1 MAFDPPTLDRPRQ
14 APCRCLPGPAVATRY
29 RILSRLT
36 LALTLACTLAVPVE
50 AALYRWVDEQGNV
63 HYSDIIPPASVRQ
76 GHTELRKDGI
86 PIQTVPPARSPEQI
100 KADELLTRLRAG
112 QERLLKQQAT
122 ADRGLLHT
130 FPSEAELMASNQNQL
145 GALETMIQVTRN
157 NILRQEAW
165 LASLRTYAGNLERA
179 GKPVP
184 EEFTIS
190 ARKTER
196 SIRLAQ
202 SSIATREAQ
211 QAALKSRL
219 DRDLNRYRQLQ
230 ASGRLAALSA
240 NKRHTDLHRV
250 IPCASDA
257 ACDRLWD
264 QARDYLLGQPGLA
277 IQLDDSEDLFVA
289 APRSGGRAAGTI
301 AIGGDLDLDLDA
313 DLVLARIPDEQGPG
327 ATLFLELRC
336 QAAAMGHEGCWRPE
350 LVRTIQGLDAALR

>member
-1 MAFDPPTLDRPRQ
+1 MAFDQP
-14 APCRCLPGPAVATRY
+14 
-29 RILSRLT
+29 SRERFLQGR
-36 LALTLACTLAVPVE
+36 LALVLACTLGTTLAVPVE

-63 HYSDIIPPASVRQ
+63 HYSDIIPPSSVRQ

-86 PIQTVPPARSPEQI
+86 PIQTVPPARTPEQI

-112 QERLLKQQAT
+112 QERLLNQQAT

-130 FPSEAELMASNQNQL
+130 FPSEAELRASNQNQL

-165 LASLRTYAGNLERA
+165 LASLRTYAGNIERT

-184 EEFTIS
+184 EEFTLS

-196 SIRLAQ
+196 SIQAAQ
-202 SSIATREAQ
+202 SSIAAREAQ
-211 QAALKSRL
+211 QAALKSRM

-240 NKRHTDLHRV
+240 NKRHTDLHRA

-257 ACDRLWD
+257 DCDRLWG
-264 QARDYLLGQPGLA
+264 QARDYLLSQPGLA
-277 IQLDDSEDLFVA
+277 VQLDDSDDLLVA
-289 APRSGGRAAGTI
+289 APRPPGRAAGTI
-301 AIGGDLDLDLDA
+301 AIGAPDLDQDA
-313 DLVLARIPDEQGPG
+313 DLVLARVPDEQGPG
-327 ATLFLELRC
+327 ATLFAELRC
-336 QAAAMGHEGCWRPE
+336 QAAALGHEGCWRPE
-350 LVRTIQGLDAALR
+350 LVRAFQGLDSALR

>member
-1 MAFDPPTLDRPRQ
+1 MGFDPPTPDL
-14 APCRCLPGPAVATRY
+14 VM
-29 RILSRLT
+29 SRLA
-36 LALTLACTLAVPVE
+36 LALACTLTLPVE

-63 HYSDIIPPASVRQ
+63 HYSDIIPPSSVRQ

-86 PIQTVPPARSPEQI
+86 PIQTVPPARTPEQI
-100 KADELLTRLRAG
+100 KADERLTHLRAG

-122 ADRGLLHT
+122 VDRGLLHT

-145 GALETMIQVTRN
+145 SALETMIQVTRN

-165 LASLRTYAGNLERA
+165 LASLHTYAGNLERA

-196 SIRLAQ
+196 SIQLAQ
-202 SSIATREAQ
+202 SSIAAREAQ

-219 DRDLNRYRQLQ
+219 DRDLNRYHQLQ

-240 NKRHTDLHRV
+240 NKRHTDLHRAF
-250 IPCASDA
+250 PCASDT

-264 QARDYLLGQPGLA
+264 QTRDYLLGQPGLA
-277 IQLDDSEDLFVA
+277 IQLDDSADLFVA
-289 APRSGGRAAGTI
+289 APRPGDQAAGTI
-301 AIGGDLDLDLDA
+301 AIGGGDLDLDA

-327 ATLFLELRC
+327 ATLFIELRC
-336 QAAAMGHEGCWRPE
+336 QAAALGHEDCWHPE
-350 LVRTIQGLDAALR
+350 LVRAIQGLDSALR

>member
-1 MAFDPPTLDRPRQ
+1 MVIDRFRHGLPDPGHHR
-14 APCRCLPGPAVATRY
+14 VM
-29 RILSRLT
+29 SRLA
-36 LALTLACTLAVPVE
+36 LALACALALPVE

-63 HYSDIIPPASVRQ
+63 HYSDIIPPSSVRQ

-86 PIQTVPPARSPEQI
+86 PIQTVPPARTPEQI
-100 KADELLTRLRAG
+100 KADERLTHLHAG

-165 LASLRTYAGNLERA
+165 LASLHTYAGNLERA

-196 SIRLAQ
+196 SIQLAQ
-202 SSIATREAQ
+202 SSIAAREAQ

-219 DRDLNRYRQLQ
+219 DRDRNRYRQLQ

-240 NKRHTDLHRV
+240 NKRHTDLHRAF
-250 IPCASDA
+250 PCASDT

-264 QARDYLLGQPGLA
+264 QARDYLLGQQGLA
-277 IQLDDSEDLFVA
+277 IQLDDSADLFVA
-289 APRSGGRAAGTI
+289 APRPGDQAAGTI
-301 AIGGDLDLDLDA
+301 AIGGGDLDLDA
-313 DLVLARIPDEQGPG
+313 DLVLARIPDEQGLG
-327 ATLFLELRC
+327 ATLFIELRC
-336 QAAAMGHEGCWRPE
+336 QAAALGHEGCWRPE
-350 LVRTIQGLDAALR
+350 LVRAIQGLDAVLR